1 MTEVFGYGR
10 WHEKPQPEN
19 AENAFRIARD
29 LIFNKKY
36 DRLRRRNRKRQ
47 EECMAEDVESRAVEL
62 DIRGKKRIFDVDD
75 PVLPDWVKEDALE
88 SGDFPYKKKLKEAE
102 YLEQLEKLQAELVK
116 VQFWLQATG
125 KRVMALFEGRDAAGK
140 GGSIQASSQHMNPRL
155 ARIVALAKPND
166 RELGQWYFQRYVAQF
181 PTAGEFVLF
190 DRSWYNRA
198 GVEPVM
204 GFCTPKQYEDFLK
217 QAPQL
222 EKIIVHEGIIFF
234 KFYLDIGREM
244 QIKRFHDRRHDPLAV
259 WKLSSMDIAAL
270 TKWGDYSEKRDRM
283 LKETHTEFAP
293 WTVIRA
299 NDKRR
304 ARLNLI
310 RHMLKTIDYDG
321 KDKDAIGEI
330 DDKILG
336 SGPGFL
342 K

>member
-1 MTEVFGYGR
+1 
-10 WHEKPQPEN
+10 
-19 AENAFRIARD
+19 
-29 LIFNKKY
+29 
-36 DRLRRRNRKRQ
+36 
-47 EECMAEDVESRAVEL
+47 MAEDVESRAVEL
-62 DIRGKKRIFDVDD
+62 EIRGKRRVFDIDD
-75 PVLPDWVKEDALE
+75 PALPDWVDEHALE
-88 SGDFPYKKKLKEAE
+88 SGDYPYKKKLEEDE
-102 YLEQLEKLQAELVK
+102 YNEELQKLQVELVK

-125 KRVMALFEGRDAAGK
+125 RRVMALFEGRDAAGK
-140 GGSIQASSQHMNPRL
+140 GGAIQASSAHMNPRL
-155 ARIVALAKPND
+155 ARVVALAKPTE
-166 RELGQWYFQRYVAQF
+166 REQGQWYFQRYIAQF
-181 PTAGEFVLF
+181 PTSGEFVLF

-204 GFCTPKQYEDFLK
+204 GFCTPKQYEDFLN
-217 QAPQL
+217 QAPYV
-222 EKIIVHEGIIFF
+222 EKVIAHEAIYFF

-270 TKWGDYSEKRDRM
+270 RKWDDYSQKRDRM

-293 WTVIRA
+293 WTVIHA

-310 RHMLKTIDYDG
+310 RHMLKTMDYDG
-321 KDKDAIGEI
+321 KDKQAIGAL
-330 DDKILG
+330 DDKIIG

>member
-1 MTEVFGYGR
+1 
-10 WHEKPQPEN
+10 
-19 AENAFRIARD
+19 
-29 LIFNKKY
+29 
-36 DRLRRRNRKRQ
+36 
-47 EECMAEDVESRAVEL
+47 MAEEVESRAVEL
-62 DIRGKKRIFDVDD
+62 DIHGKTRIFDVDD
-75 PVLPDWVKEDALE
+75 PILPDWIDEEALA
-88 SGDFPYKKKLKEAE
+88 SGGYPYKKKLKDEE
-102 YLEQLEKLQAELVK
+102 YLEELEKLQIELIK

-140 GGSIQASSQHMNPRL
+140 GGSIAATSAHMNPRL
-155 ARIVALAKPND
+155 ARVVALTKPTD
-166 RELGQWYFQRYVAQF
+166 REAGQWYFQRYVAQF

-204 GFCTPKQYEDFLK
+204 GFCTPKQYEQFLK
-217 QAPQL
+217 QAPRMERL
-222 EKIIVHEGIIFF
+222 IVQDDILFF

-244 QIKRFHDRRHDPLAV
+244 QLKRFHDRRHDPRAV

-270 TKWGDYSEKRDRM
+270 TKWKDYSEKRDRM
-283 LKETHTEFAP
+283 LKNTHTDYAP

-310 RHMLKTIDYDG
+310 RHILLTLDYDG
-321 KDKDAIGEI
+321 KDAKAIGEV
-330 DDKILG
+330 DGKILG
-336 SGPGFL
+336 SGAQVL

>member
-1 MTEVFGYGR
+1 
-10 WHEKPQPEN
+10 
-19 AENAFRIARD
+19 
-29 LIFNKKY
+29 
-36 DRLRRRNRKRQ
+36 
-47 EECMAEDVESRAVEL
+47 MAEDVESRAVEL
-62 DIRGKKRIFDVDD
+62 EIRGKRRVFDIDD
-75 PVLPDWVKEDALE
+75 PVLPDWVDDHALE
-88 SGDFPYKKKLKEAE
+88 SGDYPYKKKLKEDEYAE
-102 YLEQLEKLQAELVK
+102 ELTKLQGELVK

-140 GGSIQASSQHMNPRL
+140 GGAIQASSAHMNPRL
-155 ARIVALAKPND
+155 ARVVALAKPTE
-166 RELGQWYFQRYVAQF
+166 REQGQWYFQRYIAQF
-181 PTAGEFVLF
+181 PTSGEFVLF

-204 GFCTPKQYEDFLK
+204 GFCTPKQYEDFLH

-222 EKIIVHEGIIFF
+222 EKIIAHEGIFFF

-270 TKWGDYSEKRDRM
+270 TKWDDYSEKRDRM

-310 RHMLKTIDYDG
+310 RHMLDTIDYDG
-321 KDKDAIGEI
+321 KDKGAIGAL
-330 DDKILG
+330 DDKIIG